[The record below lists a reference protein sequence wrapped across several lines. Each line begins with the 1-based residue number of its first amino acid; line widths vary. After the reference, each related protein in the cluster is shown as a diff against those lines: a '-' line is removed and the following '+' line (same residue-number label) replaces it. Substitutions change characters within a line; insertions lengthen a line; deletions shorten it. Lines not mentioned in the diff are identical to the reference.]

1 MQPAEEGQE
10 DRFLRKGCPREQS
23 RWRHQVWKPV
33 LSAAHTFRGCIS
45 TFSGVGCNGPVGF
58 YSCLSLSV
66 QTRWRLRLE
75 ERPSRTG
82 NLWAPF
88 QLQHCS
94 ILTFLLLLCQLGC
107 GSQTPCLL
115 LPAWYYFLGIRWN
128 FSPSVFSA
136 VTHSSQGWPKARSR
150 ASLVAAQFVSHTLSG
165 AWVPKQR
172 FPQTLCL
179 VKATKKAETPKRNAD
194 AFQQYRSFSLRMVT
208 FKPTLYSHMTKA
220 FLYYYYYWP
229 CCATC
234 GILVSQPG
242 IKLRPPTMEVPSLN
256 HWTAREGPT
265 SLYFHL

>member
-115 LPAWYYFLGIRWN
+115 LPAWYYFLGICWN

-165 AWVPKQR
+165 VWVPKQR

-179 VKATKKAETPKRNAD
+179 VKATKTGWDTEKKCRC
-194 AFQQYRSFSLRMVT
+194 FSAV
-208 FKPTLYSHMTKA
+208 
-220 FLYYYYYWP
+220 
-229 CCATC
+229 
-234 GILVSQPG
+234 
-242 IKLRPPTMEVPSLN
+242 
-256 HWTAREGPT
+256 
-265 SLYFHL
+265 